1 MLSGNSTDAKT
12 NIDTKIDIDALHN
25 TLNNK
30 HEDLH
35 VNELDISYN
44 VDVGVDDDELDIGDT
59 GFEIR
64 DYDNVL
70 YDDVELICKPR
81 SSSIEKEGSN

>member
-1 MLSGNSTDAKT
+1 MSKFSNISNLPLLSGNSTDAKT
-12 NIDTKIDIDALHN
+12 DIDNKIDIDALQN

-30 HEDLH
+30 HEDLQ
-35 VNELDISYN
+35 VNELDISYK
-44 VDVGVDDDELDIGDT
+44 VDVGIDDELDIVNT

-70 YDDVELICKPR
+70 
-81 SSSIEKEGSN
+81 